1 MLRTPICDLFGIDYP
16 ILLAGMG
23 GVSMASLVAAVSN
36 AGGLGVMGAAA
47 LSPDHLRAEIRKTK
61 ALTRK
66 PFAVDLLAPLP
77 QMIVPYLPIL
87 YEEEV
92 EIFVAGL
99 AVPEQ
104 HVAAMKAHGMK
115 IMVMTGK
122 VKHAV
127 RAEQAGPIRTR
138 AYSGKPLRAL
148 KNPYIAELE
157 SDPAKM
163 RPFPEQLM
171 ISSQRNVMAYWNP
184 EADPERTCFPA
195 GQGVGAFREIKPAG
209 EVLREIVAQAEAVL
223 GSRVFASNGQ

>member
-23 GVSMASLVAAVSN
+23 GVSMAPLVAAVSH

-92 EIFVAGL
+92 EIFVAGHGEPGDEDLDLLLVEDGQVGHDHLRQRRQQVDGERFAGERLGL
-99 AVPEQ
+99 AD
-104 HVAAMKAHGMK
+104 
-115 IMVMTGK
+115 
-122 VKHAV
+122 
-127 RAEQAGPIRTR
+127 
-138 AYSGKPLRAL
+138 LRAQVVGRERGR
-148 KNPYIAELE
+148 AHH
-157 SDPAKM
+157 
-163 RPFPEQLM
+163 
-171 ISSQRNVMAYWNP
+171 P
-184 EADPERTCFPA
+184 EAA
-195 GQGVGAFREIKPAG
+195 GV
-209 EVLREIVAQAEAVL
+209 
-223 GSRVFASNGQ
+223 